1 MMAGPGFLS
10 KDNTMLSPR
19 LRWRLLAGVAL
30 VLVPGAWLL
39 ASDPATAEPEL
50 VATVERG
57 DFVATVT
64 TSGELR
70 ARKFVEITAPPDAR
84 LAEAYQMKI
93 LSIVPEGTTVRE
105 GDVVAELD
113 RSTLASK
120 IQEFTLA
127 LQKAEAVYEQAM
139 LDSTLNLSKARE
151 DMRSMELAL
160 EEKKIAKDQA
170 RYEAPSVQRQAEIDL
185 ERAGRALAQARL
197 DYKTKTEQ
205 AQAKMREVG
214 ADLER
219 QRGKLSVVQQVM
231 QQFTIRAPA
240 PGMVIYVK
248 EWNGKKRTTGSQVSA
263 WDPGVATLPDLSEM
277 ESITYVNE
285 IDVRKVAV
293 GQPAILT
300 LDSDPDKRLV
310 GRVTAVANMG
320 EQRPNTDAKVFE
332 VKLAVTGADT
342 TLRPGMTT
350 GNAIETLR
358 VPDALFVS
366 LEAIGSENGVPFV
379 YKVSGGGVRKQE
391 VETGAAN
398 DDQVIILRGLE
409 EGDRVLLVPPKDGAG
424 ISLERLPGSTAGQD
438 TTSVPVGSDSAAVP
452 LVDPADSAASRV
464 PAPMPAP
471 AAAPGH

>member
-1 MMAGPGFLS
+1 
-10 KDNTMLSPR
+10 MLSPR
-19 LRWRLLAGVAL
+19 LRWRVLAAIAL

-39 ASDPATAEPEL
+39 ARDPATAEPEL
-50 VATVERG
+50 VGTVERG
-57 DFVATVT
+57 DFVVTVT

-70 ARKFVEITAPPDAR
+70 AQKFVEITAPPDAR
-84 LAEAYQMKI
+84 LAEVYQLKI
-93 LSIVPEGTTVRE
+93 QSIVPEGTTVKE

-113 RSTLASK
+113 RSALAAK

-160 EEKKIAKDQA
+160 EEKKIARDQTK
-170 RYEAPSVQRQAEIDL
+170 YEAPSVQRQAEIDL
-185 ERAGRALAQARL
+185 ERAQRALAQAKL

-219 QRGKLSVVQQVM
+219 QRGKLAVVQQVM

-240 PGMVIYVK
+240 PGMVIYMK
-248 EWNGKKRTTGSQVSA
+248 EWNGKKRTTGSQISP
-263 WDPGVATLPDLSEM
+263 WEPGVATLPDLTEM

-285 IDVRKVAV
+285 IDVRKIAV
-293 GQPAILT
+293 GQPATIT

-332 VKLAVTGADT
+332 VKVVIVGTDT

-358 VPDALFVS
+358 IKDALFVS
-366 LEAIGSENGVPFV
+366 LEAINSENGVPYVFRQ
-379 YKVSGGGVRKQE
+379 SGGSAVKQE

-398 DDQVIILRGLE
+398 DDEVVILRGIE
-409 EGDRVLLVPPKDGAG
+409 EGDRVLLVPPTNEAEL
-424 ISLERLPGSTAGQD
+424 SLVRLPGSTAGTD
-438 TTSVPVGSDSAAVP
+438 TTVAPPAPDAPPLADSAAVET
-452 LVDPADSAASRV
+452 LGDSAMPKPAS
-464 PAPMPAP
+464 P
-471 AAAPGH
+471 AAAAPARAQD